1 MIIVLQILA
10 CAVLLVLLTIGGNEV
25 CRLILKASAT
35 KTPPE
40 EGEKISLKAGRTIGV
55 LERLLIFVGLI
66 ASAWEILAAVI
77 ALKTV
82 ARYAKLDD
90 QNNAEYFLIGS
101 LASILWAAAM
111 TGLIVLFDRTWGL
124 DVLPGL
130 IGLFDVAPSTP
141 DAGALR

>member
-1 MIIVLQILA
+1 MIIVLQILGY
-10 CAVLLVLLTIGGNEV
+10 AVLLVLLTIGGNEV
-25 CRLILKASAT
+25 CKLILKASAT

-40 EGEKISLKAGRTIGV
+40 EGEKISLKAGRTIGI
-55 LERLLIFVGLI
+55 LERLLIFLGLV
-66 ASAWEILAAVI
+66 ASSWEILAAVI

-111 TGLIVLFDRTWGL
+111 TGVIVLFDRTWGM
-124 DVLPGL
+124 GL
-130 IGLFDVAPSTP
+130 LADSMALFDAAP
-141 DAGALR
+141 

>member
-1 MIIVLQILA
+1 MIIALQSLGY
-10 CAVLLVLLTIGGNEV
+10 LVLLLLLTFGGNEV
-25 CRLILKASAT
+25 CKLVLKISAT

-111 TGLIVLFDRTWGL
+111 TGLIVLFDRTWGFG
-124 DVLPGL
+124 GL
-130 IGLFDVAPSTP
+130 ADLVGLFNVRA
-141 DAGALR
+141 

>member
-1 MIIVLQILA
+1 MA
-10 CAVLLVLLTIGGNEV
+10 YAVLLVFLTVGGNEFCKLV
-25 CRLILKASAT
+25 LKMSAT

-40 EGEKISLKAGRTIGV
+40 TGEKVSLRAGRTIGI
-55 LERLLIFVGLI
+55 LERLLVFLGLI
-66 ASAWEILAAVI
+66 ASSWEILAAVI

-111 TGLIVLFDRTWGL
+111 TGLIVLFDRTWGFG
-124 DVLPGL
+124 VLVDL
-130 IGLFDVAPSTP
+130 VGLFNGP
-141 DAGALR
+141 R

>member
-1 MIIVLQILA
+1 MIVALQVVAYL
-10 CAVLLVLLTIGGNEV
+10 VLLVLLTIGGNEI
-25 CRLILKASAT
+25 CRLVLHVSAT

-40 EGEKISLKAGRTIGV
+40 EGEKVSLRAGRTIGV
-55 LERLLIFVGLI
+55 LERLLIALGLI
-66 ASAWEILAAVI
+66 ASSWEILAAVV

-111 TGLIVLFDRTWGL
+111 TGLIVLFDRTWGFHML
-124 DVLPGL
+124 SDLV
-130 IGLFDVAPSTP
+130 GLFNVSAASAP
-141 DAGALR
+141 

>member
-1 MIIVLQILA
+1 MIVIQILA
-10 CAVLLVLLTIGGNEV
+10 YLALLAALTLGGNVFCKLVLQV
-25 CRLILKASAT
+25 SAT

-40 EGEKISLKAGRTIGV
+40 QGEKISLRAGRTIGV
-55 LERLLIFVGLI
+55 LERLLIALGLI
-66 ASAWEILAAVI
+66 ASSWEILAAVI

-111 TGLIVLFDRTWGL
+111 TWLIVLFDRTWGY
-124 DVLPGL
+124 GL
-130 IGLFDVAPSTP
+130 FAYPVGLFDVA
-141 DAGALR
+141 R

>member
-1 MIIVLQILA
+1 MIIVLQILGY
-10 CAVLLVLLTIGGNEV
+10 AVLLVLLTIGGNEACKLV
-25 CRLILKASAT
+25 LKVSAT

-40 EGEKISLKAGRTIGV
+40 QGEKISLKAGRTIGI
-55 LERLLIFVGLI
+55 LERLLIFLGLV
-66 ASAWEILAAVI
+66 ASSWEILAAVI

-111 TGLIVLFDRTWGL
+111 TGVIVLFDRTWG
-124 DVLPGL
+124 
-130 IGLFDVAPSTP
+130 IGMLADAMALFDV
-141 DAGALR
+141 GR